1 MNLKDAI
8 APSFFEVHNAIKC
21 GKYTHYFLKGGRGSC
36 KSSFVS
42 VEIILGIMKNK
53 DANAVVLRRV
63 ASSLRDSVVE
73 QLNWAADLL
82 GVLHLFKT
90 TFSPTEMVFLPTGQ
104 KILFRGADDVK
115 KIKSTKAS
123 SGYIRYVWFE
133 ECDEFKSYDDIL
145 SVNQS
150 LLRGGKKFD
159 VFYTFNPPNF
169 KNHWI
174 NSIECDKHTLF
185 HHSTYLSVPES
196 WLGEQ
201 FFLEAKR
208 LESTDMDRYRHQYLG
223 EIITPKEQIIRHF
236 EVKDNLP
243 DTDIKF
249 LGQDFGFNHA
259 NAILEVGFTEDTI
272 YIFKEHYVK
281 GMDTTE
287 IIKDAEGKFDKS
299 LVMWCDSAEPDRI
312 KMWKKAGF
320 RAAAVSKEPGSVSSQ
335 IDFLLSHK
343 IVIHSSCV
351 NTIYEM
357 SRWCWMKD
365 KLTGECTDRPVPIN
379 DDLMAAL
386 RYSIEYLRKAGF

>member
-1 MNLKDAI
+1 MNLKDAV
-8 APSFFEVHNAIKC
+8 APSFFEVHSAIKS

-63 ASSLRDSVVE
+63 ASSLRDSVYS
-73 QLNWAADLL
+73 QLSWAADLL

-90 TFSPTEMVFLPTGQ
+90 TYNPLEMTFLPTGQ
-104 KILFRGADDVK
+104 KIIFRGADDVK
-115 KIKSTKAS
+115 KIKSTKAEL
-123 SGYIRYVWFE
+123 GYIRYVWFE

-150 LLRGGKKFD
+150 LLRGGEKFD

-174 NSIECDKHTLF
+174 NSVEENKDTLF
-185 HHSTYLSVPES
+185 HHSTFKTVPKK

-201 FFLEAKR
+201 FFKEAEKLKRTDLE
-208 LESTDMDRYRHQYLG
+208 RYRHQYLG
-223 EIITPKEQIIRHF
+223 EIITPKERIIKDF
-236 EVKDNLP
+236 EVKEILP
-243 DTDIKF
+243 DTDVKF

-259 NAILEVGFTEDTI
+259 NAILQVGFTEDTI
-272 YIFKEHYVK
+272 YIYKEHYVK
-281 GMDTTE
+281 GMDTSE
-287 IIKDAEGKFDKS
+287 IIKDVEGKFDKS
-299 LVMWCDSAEPDRI
+299 LIMWCDSAEPDRI
-312 KMWKKAGF
+312 KMWKKAGY
-320 RAAAVSKEPGSVSSQ
+320 RATPVSKERASVLAQ
-335 IDFLLSHK
+335 IDFLISHK
-343 IVIHSSCV
+343 IVVHSSCV
-351 NTIYEM
+351 NTIAELN
-357 SRWCWMKD
+357 SWCWMKD
-365 KLTGECTDRPVPIN
+365 KQTGECTDTPTPVN